1 MPVPGEK
8 RAQEPAAPWAQRGTA
23 EDPGCRVG
31 HSFTRHHNLM
41 VLTGGMRD
49 RGILQNDIY
58 VPPYPPGRRARASGR
73 AGGAEALRAQVLNL
87 DDGVWSKPACKTTPE
102 DSAAVAA
109 SARPCKGMTP
119 AGGPTAR
126 TGHTTTGFEH
136 GLVLVGGYDGQY
148 LADVHYLIFRAGVPP
163 PSLPY
168 KVDTSRPSL
177 RTNWTRLVPLTGVGL
192 LVEARRDGATGST
205 AVVRPGRAV
214 GARGAREGRAKGREA
229 LRAGRG
235 PPGCERVHA
244 KRRRGGVLPAQA
256 AGHPPPPPPP
266 NCLKLLHMWS
276 SCGNRRGV

>member
-1 MPVPGEK
+1 MWQVLETRGDSSMPVPGEK

-163 PSLPY
+163 PLPP
-168 KVDTSRPSL
+168 VQSGHVS
-177 RTNWTRLVPLTGVGL
+177 
-192 LVEARRDGATGST
+192 SI
-205 AVVRPGRAV
+205 
-214 GARGAREGRAKGREA
+214 
-229 LRAGRG
+229 
-235 PPGCERVHA
+235 PPY
-244 KRRRGGVLPAQA
+244 
-256 AGHPPPPPPP
+256 
-266 NCLKLLHMWS
+266 
-276 SCGNRRGV
+276 